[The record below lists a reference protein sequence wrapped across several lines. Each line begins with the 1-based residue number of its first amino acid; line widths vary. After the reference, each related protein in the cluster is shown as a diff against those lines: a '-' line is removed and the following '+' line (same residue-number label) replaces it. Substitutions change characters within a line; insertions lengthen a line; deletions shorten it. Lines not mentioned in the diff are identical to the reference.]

1 MPEITQRNITYKR
14 VQAKKS
20 RKKRTFV
27 RAILAVFTLSLLLSS
42 FGYYRYANASLELS
56 SQATNTYTFPASTPL
71 AWPSYGQ
78 AAVGSERYGLLAAT
92 ENQTPVPT
100 ASTAKLITALAILE
114 SKPLRVGRPGPTIT
128 LTQKDVAIKDA
139 YVAQDGSVVAV
150 EAGQQITQYQ
160 ALQAILLPSSN
171 NMADSL
177 AVWAF
182 GSLENYTSYANQMLQ
197 SYGITHTTVGTD
209 ASGLS
214 PSSKSTASDLVLIGQ
229 RAMKNPVIAEIV
241 AQKQAT
247 IPVAGVIRNT
257 NFILGQD
264 NIIGLKTGNTD
275 EAGRVFVLAGK
286 HTLENGQEITMIT
299 AIMGSPSFEAV
310 MQDSKTLFAS
320 AKANLVFVNIVKAG
334 EQVAQY
340 NAPWG
345 GTYKAVSKNT
355 INGPLWLPSSN
366 KPQLKLDS
374 LSGGKF
380 IGDTVGNIE
389 FKRADGVTLKSEI
402 RLAENI
408 PGPSIKW
415 RIFGSEDS

>member
-1 MPEITQRNITYKR
+1 MPEITQRTLTYKR

-27 RAILAVFTLSLLLSS
+27 RAILAVFTFSLILSS
-42 FGYYRYANASLELS
+42 FGYYRYANASTELS
-56 SQATNTYTFPASTPL
+56 SQATNTYNFPASTPL
-71 AWPSYGQ
+71 AWPAYGQ
-78 AAVGSERYGLLAAT
+78 AAVGSEKYGLLANT

-100 ASTAKLITALAILE
+100 ASTAKLITVLAVLE
-114 SKPLRVGRPGPTIT
+114 SKPLRIGSQGPTIT

-160 ALQAILLPSSN
+160 ALQAVLLPSSN

-177 AVWAF
+177 AIWTF

-214 PSSKSTASDLVLIGQ
+214 PSTKSTASDLVLIGQ
-229 RAMKNPVIAEIV
+229 RAMKNPIIAEIV

-355 INGPLWLPSSN
+355 INGPIWLPSSN
-366 KPQLKLDS
+366 QPQMKLDTIN
-374 LSGGKF
+374 GGKL

-389 FKRADGVTLKSEI
+389 FKRADGVTLKSEV

-415 RIFGSEDS
+415 RIFGGEDK